1 VLFVKQNNP
10 VKTTVQNLKMPWLL
24 AGLLLLPALT
34 RAQTAVQSWAQR
46 YNGLSTGNR
55 RAKALAVDASNNVV
69 VTGYAVDN
77 GGYSYYAT
85 IKYSGAGTPLWT
97 NLYNRPGNTAD
108 QAQAIAVDSTNNVIV
123 TGCSVGSLGTYDY
136 ATIKYSS
143 GGTPSWTNR
152 YDGPGGGEDRATA
165 VAVDGSGNVIVTG
178 YSTGTGFNYDYAT
191 IKYAGAT
198 GAPIWT
204 NRYNGPGN
212 GDDKAAAVA
221 VDSGGNVFVTGS
233 SAGAA
238 GLDYATI
245 KYASAGAPAW
255 TNRYNGP
262 LNSDD
267 IATALVVDGGSN
279 VIVTG
284 YSPGSGGY
292 TNYLTIK
299 YSNAGGAI
307 WTNRYNGLGY
317 GLNAATA
324 VAVDSSSNVVVTGYS
339 LGAAGFDYATI
350 KYSGA
355 GAPTWTNRYSGAALQ
370 NDFATAVAVDGGG
383 NAFVTGYAT
392 VSGVYYAY
400 ATLGY
405 ASNGVPLWTNYYYGP
420 GTGENEASA
429 VAVDHSGNVIVTGY
443 SLGGGSAYDYATIK
457 YLLHVPSPVMT
468 GLKLT
473 NGTFQLRVANVLQPG
488 TLVIE
493 ARTNLAPSQVLWSP
507 IYTNTTPTNVLFY
520 TDPKASNY
528 LRRFY
533 RAFQHP

>member
-1 VLFVKQNNP
+1 MN
-10 VKTTVQNLKMPWLL
+10 TTLRRLTVASLL
-24 AGLLLLPALT
+24 AALLLLPAFA

-46 YNGLSTGNR
+46 YNGQPVGNR
-55 RAKALAVDASNNVV
+55 RAKAMAVDASDNVI
-69 VTGYAVDN
+69 VTGYSVDN
-77 GGYSYYAT
+77 GNYSYYAT
-85 IKYSGAGTPLWT
+85 IKYSGEGTPMWT
-97 NLYNRPGNTAD
+97 NLYNQPGNTGD
-108 QAQAIAVDSTNNVIV
+108 QAQAIAVDGTNNVIV
-123 TGCSVGSLGTYDY
+123 TGYSLSASLNYDY
-136 ATIKYSS
+136 VTIKYASA
-143 GGTPSWTNR
+143 GGGLWTNR
-152 YDGPGGGEDRATA
+152 YNGPVNGDDKATA

-178 YSTGTGFNYDYAT
+178 YSMGTGFNYDYAT
-191 IKYAGAT
+191 IKYSGAT

-204 NRYNGPGN
+204 NRYNGAVN

-245 KYASAGAPAW
+245 KYASAGAPVW

-267 IATALVVDGGSN
+267 LATALVVDRGGN

-284 YSPGSGGY
+284 CSPGTGGY

-307 WTNRYNGLGY
+307 WTNRYNGLGS
-317 GLNAATA
+317 GQNGATA

-339 LGAAGFDYATI
+339 LGVAGFDYATI

-355 GAPTWTNRYSGAALQ
+355 GAPAWTNRYGGTGLL
-370 NDFATAVAVDGGG
+370 NDFATAVAVDGSG

-392 VSGVYYAY
+392 LSGVYYAY

-405 ASNGVPLWTNYYYGP
+405 ASNGVPLWTNYYIGP

-429 VAVDHSGNVIVTGY
+429 VVVDHSGNVLVTGY

-457 YLLHVPSPVMT
+457 YLLHIPSPVMT

-473 NGTFQLRVANVLQPG
+473 NGTFRLRVDSVLQPG

-493 ARTNLAPSQVLWSP
+493 ARTNLAPSLAVWSP